1 MNLCMVGAVRTK
13 EKCPRCG
20 GKFAGEPLRC
30 PSCLTTPRRY
40 FVDFSWPGQGRIKLY
55 TDQQGYPLDSWERA
69 NRLLTAIRYEIDQ
82 GKFDPEE
89 YIKKEIQSFRFD
101 YYVQEWLSRRQ
112 QERDRGYITKSYL
125 TEIKGYV
132 RRYYIPFF
140 GKMNMR
146 DLREGHIE
154 DFRNWLPPHLSAK
167 TVYNIMGIL
176 HKLLRDAYRRKDI
189 LVLPEFPKVE
199 KGEPVTRWIT
209 EEEQLLILAQ
219 MKDPV
224 RRAFYLFLMKQGCR
238 PAEARAMRWENIDLK
253 NNIVRISAGFNRN
266 EYKPYTKERD
276 VRYLPLHPEVKKAI
290 LALPRQLSGWVFTSQ
305 GKPLTQCMVSHYW
318 RRAAKRAGINVN
330 CYEGTRHSLASQAI
344 NRGISERKI
353 GDFLGHKVLTST
365 RRYAKMR
372 VEALMEVW
380 GDVPNLS
387 PKEK

>member
-1 MNLCMVGAVRTK
+1 
-13 EKCPRCG
+13 
-20 GKFAGEPLRC
+20 
-30 PSCLTTPRRY
+30 
-40 FVDFSWPGQGRIKLY
+40 
-55 TDQQGYPLDSWERA
+55 
-69 NRLLTAIRYEIDQ
+69 
-82 GKFDPEE
+82 
-89 YIKKEIQSFRFD
+89 
-101 YYVQEWLSRRQ
+101 
-112 QERDRGYITKSYL
+112 
-125 TEIKGYV
+125 
-132 RRYYIPFF
+132 
-140 GKMNMR
+140 
-146 DLREGHIE
+146 
-154 DFRNWLPPHLSAK
+154 
-167 TVYNIMGIL
+167 
-176 HKLLRDAYRRKDI
+176 
-189 LVLPEFPKVE
+189 
-199 KGEPVTRWIT
+199 
-209 EEEQLLILAQ
+209 
-219 MKDPV
+219 
-224 RRAFYLFLMKQGCR
+224 
-238 PAEARAMRWENIDLK
+238 MRWENIDLK

-387 PKEK
+387 PKKK